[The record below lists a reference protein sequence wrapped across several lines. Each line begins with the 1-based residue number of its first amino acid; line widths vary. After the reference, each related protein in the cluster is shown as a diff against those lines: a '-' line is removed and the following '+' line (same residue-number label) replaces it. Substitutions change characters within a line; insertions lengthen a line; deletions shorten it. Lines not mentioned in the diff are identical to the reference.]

1 MSRSISENVKEKNYL
16 KAILLIGKLIDSTEL
31 QFLNLTTF
39 KEIDMYLTDLDFI
52 TLRNEFRKEV
62 LFKKFFYSKDVYNEF

>member
-1 MSRSISENVKEKNYL
+1 MSRAISENVKEKNYL
-16 KAILLIGKLIDSTEL
+16 RAILLIGKLIDNTEL

>member
-1 MSRSISENVKEKNYL
+1 LSRAISENVKEKNYL
-16 KAILLIGKLIDSTEL
+16 RAILLIGKLIDSTEL